1 MPDNVGRGT
10 EQVDAEAGKTIECW
24 NFLNYLQQARCYQ
37 AGELYR
43 CYLDISSD
51 IWGLK
56 HDLYQ
61 LHYFG
66 NVSLQI
72 VLTHM
77 AWSFGGFLSF
87 CLFFFF
93 LILGTSP

>member
-10 EQVDAEAGKTIECW
+10 EQVDAEAGKTIERW

-51 IWGLK
+51 I
-56 HDLYQ
+56 
-61 LHYFG
+61 
-66 NVSLQI
+66 
-72 VLTHM
+72 
-77 AWSFGGFLSF
+77 
-87 CLFFFF
+87 
-93 LILGTSP
+93 